1 MRAGVAPA
9 SLPAVGQ
16 PPAVR
21 ADDLGSAA
29 FRRDHGTRYAYVAGS
44 MYKGVSSVAM
54 VQRLGRAGLLGYFG
68 TGGVPLDQVDQ
79 AIQDVQHTLGADG
92 PYGMNLLSSL
102 DHPRREERTV
112 DLLLARGVRRV
123 EAAAFVQVTSAL
135 VRYRLTGLRRAAGG
149 AVVAVN
155 RVLAKVSRPDVAEVF
170 LRPAPKSIV
179 DGLVA
184 DGRLTA
190 DEAALASLVPMAD
203 DICAEADSGG
213 HTDQRPLVTLLPDLV
228 RRRDLVTREQGYPYA
243 VRVGVAGGLGTP
255 EAVAASFVLGADF
268 VLTGSINQCTV
279 EAGTSDTAK
288 DMLQQA
294 TVHDTTLVP
303 AGDMLEIGA
312 KAQVL
317 KRGLLFPARANKLY
331 DLYRRHSSLDEIDE
345 RTARQVQERYFRRSF
360 DEIWAETK
368 QYLSDADPA
377 EIDRAEREPKR
388 KMALVFKWYF
398 VHSTRLAMR
407 GADEQLVDYQIQ
419 CGPAM
424 GALNSW
430 LRGTPREQ
438 WRNRHVDDLA
448 ELLMTGAAALLER
461 RLRDLVTV
469 LDGERRL

>member
-1 MRAGVAPA
+1 
-9 SLPAVGQ
+9 
-16 PPAVR
+16 
-21 ADDLGSAA
+21 
-29 FRRDHGTRYAYVAGS
+29 
-44 MYKGVSSVAM
+44 
-54 VQRLGRAGLLGYFG
+54 
-68 TGGVPLDQVDQ
+68 
-79 AIQDVQHTLGADG
+79 
-92 PYGMNLLSSL
+92 
-102 DHPRREERTV
+102 
-112 DLLLARGVRRV
+112 
-123 EAAAFVQVTSAL
+123 
-135 VRYRLTGLRRAAGG
+135 
-149 AVVAVN
+149 
-155 RVLAKVSRPDVAEVF
+155 
-170 LRPAPKSIV
+170 
-179 DGLVA
+179 
-184 DGRLTA
+184 
-190 DEAALASLVPMAD
+190 
-203 DICAEADSGG
+203 
-213 HTDQRPLVTLLPDLV
+213 
-228 RRRDLVTREQGYPYA
+228 
-243 VRVGVAGGLGTP
+243 
-255 EAVAASFVLGADF
+255 VLGADF